1 MIDAKAESVKK
12 IKNEGVTSPTSLPTL
27 KESVSSPWPRMG
39 GGGGGGWLRGW
50 GVVGGLTV
58 GGVSGRCD
66 GESICQDPFMKKVVR
81 ENI

>member
-1 MIDAKAESVKK
+1 M
-12 IKNEGVTSPTSLPTL
+12 
-27 KESVSSPWPRMG
+27 
-39 GGGGGGWLRGW
+39 
-50 GVVGGLTV
+50 VGGLTV